1 MKILFLQMKF
11 IFFTNENT
19 FFLSKIFFSFT
30 NENTFFK
37 NEILYLANENTFFT
51 NEKSNRYILFLF
63 ENSFHLNVDQ
73 R

>member
-1 MKILFLQMKF
+1 MK
-11 IFFTNENT
+11 NT
-19 FFLSKIFFSFT
+19 FFTSEKLFSFT

-37 NEILYLANENTFFT
+37 NEILFLANENTFFS
-51 NEKSNRYILFLF
+51 NEKIIDIYCFYYF

>member
-1 MKILFLQMKF
+1 MKKLFLQMKF
-11 IFFTNENT
+11 NFFTNENT
-19 FFLSKIFFSFT
+19 FFISKKLFAFT

-37 NEILYLANENTFFT
+37 NEIIFLANENTFFT
-51 NEKSNRYILFLF
+51 NEKSNRYMLFLF

>member
-1 MKILFLQMKF
+1 MKIFKKKKEIAFFKMKKLFLQ
-11 IFFTNENT
+11 I
-19 FFLSKIFFSFT
+19 KISFFT

-37 NEILYLANENTFFT
+37 NEIIFLANENTFFT
-51 NEKSNRYILFLF
+51 NEKSNRYMLFLF

>member
-1 MKILFLQMKF
+1 MKF
-11 IFFTNENT
+11 NF
-19 FFLSKIFFSFT
+19 FT

-37 NEILYLANENTFFT
+37 NEIIFLANENTFFT
-51 NEKSNRYILFLF
+51 NEKSNRYMLFLF

>member
-1 MKILFLQMKF
+1 MLKDPFPANLCQILKL
-11 IFFTNENT
+11 
-19 FFLSKIFFSFT
+19 FSFT

>member
-1 MKILFLQMKF
+1 MKKLFLQ
-11 IFFTNENT
+11 I
-19 FFLSKIFFSFT
+19 KISFFT

-37 NEILYLANENTFFT
+37 NEIIFLANENTFFT
-51 NEKSNRYILFLF
+51 NEKSNRYMLFLF